1 MGPKE
6 REIQRRLRVL
16 EHAEKIGNVCLTCR
30 YFGLARS
37 TFYRWKTEY
46 DKQGETGLDEIE
58 HIGSLLESYIST
70 AENENSN
77 IASGITYFES
87 EATEPVYDCLK
98 RRSVCGT
105 PTLVVSPAV
114 AKSRAIAC
122 RESPFRQK
130 SDST

>member
-46 DKQGETGLDEIE
+46 DKEGETGLDGIE

-87 EATEPVYDCLK
+87 EAADPGADVRNLGEIEFRD
-98 RRSVCGT
+98 
-105 PTLVVSPAV
+105 
-114 AKSRAIAC
+114 
-122 RESPFRQK
+122 SPFCQR
-130 SDST
+130 SHISALSASA